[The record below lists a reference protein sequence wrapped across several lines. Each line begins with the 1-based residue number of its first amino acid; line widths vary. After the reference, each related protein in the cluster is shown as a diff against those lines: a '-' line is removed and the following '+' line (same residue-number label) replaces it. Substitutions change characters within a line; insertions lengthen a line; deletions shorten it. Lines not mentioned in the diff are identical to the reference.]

1 MITEVFSYLASADSV
16 GKGINKKFSM
26 NMNKNRIRSIS
37 AYSSNSIFYYPV
49 ITSDQVS
56 FSEMGMISRML
67 ERSYASFTVACISLM
82 PFHRVRAD
90 DKASIEDYLSQF
102 HQNIGIKG
110 ADGDKM
116 GKLIQAL
123 GSLEESA
130 TADAEGLKALQDFL
144 MECWEKSKANDSDFI
159 KIVNETISINDM
171 YQIDPIDP
179 KTKVLQE
186 QYMRIQDELATWGFI
201 GEATD
206 TLFDDEDEEEL
217 LNMSDEE
224 IFSKV
229 LSVEMGSTYDDDD
242 DDIEDE
248 LPDDVLDEG
257 TVKGAI
263 DNIKFSLESVSENKI
278 MSCSNLTKLASL
290 EAKLNKLKNKYAKY
304 LNRYKKKYKE
314 NQKSGSKSKLAIRFN
329 NVTISNPKLFM
340 QKYGAYIKVINKRLK
355 LVEKRRAELR
365 KRKGI
370 PADDKKLQENVITD
384 LTSMDLQAIDHC
396 IELMESALN
405 APDSEIFI
413 LTESK
418 SSQVKDLR
426 NRVDYLEGEIGDRN
440 ADLYDY
446 YQENEDLKKQVKDLS
461 TAKTNLIKES
471 KKNYAQYETEAR
483 KLELERKYRGKMTDK
498 EVERRVAMEMKEW
511 EKKHRNDAKSN
522 LPSPPPQ
529 GPNNPRDLIKISEGK
544 KLDLVYDKSRNQSN
558 VNVAMAAA
566 NGQRSFKTF
575 DKEVFTNMDMKK
587 VNDAVPTFTHAS
599 IGFIVDETEEVVTRD
614 VLVGIK
620 AYVHRVASLEL
631 INDIYNCIINQ
642 RKFLKFV
649 KFISGEEKS
658 LTDLLFG
665 FKELRYDALDS
676 KGGAGKWRS
685 AFKRR
690 KRLTKMSIPYLMKE
704 YTPNGT
710 IIMTKNEVDFIKS
723 EYGVDV
729 MDPAHV
735 NMIMENDFLLGFVVV
750 DQTNE
755 VVYVTYDGHGGDFQE
770 YTYAMLERSEQTTD
784 RMMRE
789 LYRTMAR

>member
-110 ADGDKM
+110 TGGDKM

-123 GSLEESA
+123 DSLEESA
-130 TADAEGLKALQDFL
+130 TSDADGLKALQDFL

-206 TLFDDEDEEEL
+206 TLFDDDDEEEL

-229 LSVEMGSTYDDDD
+229 LSVEMGNAYDDDD
-242 DDIEDE
+242 DDLEDE

-314 NQKSGSKSKLAIRFN
+314 NQKSGSKAKLAIRFN

-340 QKYGAYIKVINKRLK
+340 QKYGAYIKIINKRLK

-365 KRKGI
+365 KRKGL
-370 PADDKKLQENVITD
+370 PAEDNKLQENVITD

-413 LTESK
+413 LTEAKNNRMRDRDEINNLHADLWDEHDRANTYKAQIHDLTTQIDELKK
-418 SSQVKDLR
+418 SGTPEQNKQIADLTKER
-426 NRVDYLEGEIGDRN
+426 NR
-440 ADLYDY
+440 
-446 YQENEDLKKQVKDLS
+446 
-461 TAKTNLIKES
+461 LIR
-471 KKNYAQYETEAR
+471 ETERQRGQLANIR
-483 KLELERKYRGKMTDK
+483 ASKETKPSLPTGYRYDTDK
-498 EVERRVAMEMKEW
+498 
-511 EKKHRNDAKSN
+511 
-522 LPSPPPQ
+522 
-529 GPNNPRDLIKISEGK
+529 IKVSEGK

-558 VNVAMAAA
+558 VNIAMAAA

-649 KFISGEEKS
+649 KFVSGEEKS

-735 NMIMENDFLLGFVVV
+735 NMVMENDFLLGFVVV